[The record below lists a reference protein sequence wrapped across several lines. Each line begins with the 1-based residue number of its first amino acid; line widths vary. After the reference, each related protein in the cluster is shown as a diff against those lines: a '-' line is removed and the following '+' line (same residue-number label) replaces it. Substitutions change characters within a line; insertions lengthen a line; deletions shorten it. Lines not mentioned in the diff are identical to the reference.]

1 MFVSWPFITRLL
13 CNFIYQIFVKTFESP
28 SVASDCRVFC
38 NLHLTTN
45 SQRYLNETTFC
56 YWDKRTSLKMN
67 SREQGYEDDRFENVV
82 SQNFHCPICL
92 NVFKDPVMCQRNQ
105 HYFQGWIQTVLWWVP
120 SAEGTRF
127 LGAFGGMRPKKFW
140 ILDSEMP
147 FPGFWGQ
154 LWEYYDFAKD
164 HTRNWQNNTFQ
175 VFKACMARTADPR
188 FKRRT
193 VVVSN

>member
-45 SQRYLNETTFC
+45 SQRYLNETTLC

-127 LGAFGGMRPKKFW
+127 LGGFGGMRPKK
-140 ILDSEMP
+140 ILNFRLWNAISWVLRATLRVLWLCQRP
-147 FPGFWGQ
+147 YKKLTKQHISGF
-154 LWEYYDFAKD
+154 
-164 HTRNWQNNTFQ
+164 
-175 VFKACMARTADPR
+175 
-188 FKRRT
+188 
-193 VVVSN
+193 